1 MISPYQEFGNEPLF
15 TWKPVIEDDF
25 GQERFL
31 AEHPVLMV
39 RDGRFEKVPL
49 LTGVTSDEFSGRAV
63 GKK

>member
-1 MISPYQEFGNEPLF
+1 M
-15 TWKPVIEDDF
+15 IEDDF